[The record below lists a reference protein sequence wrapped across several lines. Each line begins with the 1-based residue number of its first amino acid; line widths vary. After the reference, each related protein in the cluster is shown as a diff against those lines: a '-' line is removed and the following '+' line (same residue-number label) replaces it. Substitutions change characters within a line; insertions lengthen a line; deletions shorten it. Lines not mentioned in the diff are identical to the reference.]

1 MLIHMVCFV
10 VGCVLQP
17 ADPEFT
23 APSLSSSLS
32 STNTKKVPS
41 IASKFIAIHNPE
53 EFKNIVDKTPEYQL
67 FPTVFS
73 IAETDVAHLDIAE
86 IVTYANVL
94 PVEIRIDFYDG
105 IAHGRNWN
113 VPTPEMDFTAIAQH
127 IPTQYHER
135 LWNGYVMA
143 VIIYFQ
149 GNAKQSLRQI
159 SKYMQKFPYDFT
171 DGLRVGVQRLYGDD
185 IPKALQVVSTFPKQ
199 YRGKMLEEL
208 GWKVGEH
215 NSNISHSLD
224 ILLPQISENL
234 CAFMHGVARGNTM
247 ITLSNEQ
254 YDVLDKNL
262 ELLTHKT
269 PSCVKEIRRGVEEA
283 CQIAHTPNSIPRI
296 MAMMDSHL

>member
-17 ADPEFT
+17 ADPKFT
-23 APSLSSSLS
+23 SPSLPSSLS
-32 STNTKKVPS
+32 STDFKTVPS
-41 IASKFIAIHNPE
+41 FASKSVAIQNTE
-53 EFKNIVDKTPEYQL
+53 EFKNIVANTPEHTL

-73 IAETDVAHLDIAE
+73 IAETELANLDIVE
-86 IVTYANVL
+86 IVAYANVL
-94 PVEIRIDFYDG
+94 PVEIRFDFYDG
-105 IAHGRNWN
+105 IAHGRHWN
-113 VPTPEMDFTAIAQH
+113 VPAPERDFTAIKQN

-143 VIIYFQ
+143 VITHLQ
-149 GNAKQSLRQI
+149 GDAKQSLRHI
-159 SKYMQKFPYDFT
+159 SKYMQEFPYDFT
-171 DGLRVGVQRLYGDD
+171 DGLRVGVQRLHGEDM
-185 IPKALQVVSTFPKQ
+185 PKALQVVSTFPKQ

-224 ILLPQISENL
+224 IVLPQIPENI

-262 ELLTHKT
+262 ELFSQKT
-269 PSCVKEIRRGVEEA
+269 PSCEKEIRRGVEEA

-296 MAMMDSHL
+296 MAMMDSDL